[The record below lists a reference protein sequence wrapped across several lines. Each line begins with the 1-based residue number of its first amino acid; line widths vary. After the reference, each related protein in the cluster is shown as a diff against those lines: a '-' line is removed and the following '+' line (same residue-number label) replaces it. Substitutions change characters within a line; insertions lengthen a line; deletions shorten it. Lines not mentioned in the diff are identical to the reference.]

1 MQFPYALS
9 RQLAAL
15 TDSVDEPGTDLQAVL
30 VGLADDLMAAVP
42 SFIGLRMTLH
52 LDNWPITV
60 TTIEAGQAAAAG
72 ASLQFPLDQL
82 AGAGPDGTVVLYA
95 GQAGAFVDLAADAR
109 RVRRLDGGV
118 VVDGHL
124 SCTDNPGAPGPPGAS
139 GLDESTVVNQAIG
152 VLVDRGRLPDEA
164 HEELLRR
171 AAHVRQCVPDA
182 ARRLLA
188 ASARGLGPAQLP
200 EPRTRRP
207 PE

>member
-42 SFIGLRMTLH
+42 SFLGLRMTLR
-52 LDNWPITV
+52 LVGCPITV
-60 TTIEAGQAAAAG
+60 TTIAPGPAAAAG

-95 GQAGAFVDLAADAR
+95 AQAGAFVDLAADTR
-109 RVRRLDGGV
+109 RAHRLDGRA

-124 SCTDNPGAPGPPGAS
+124 TTTDNPGAPGPPGVS
-139 GLDESTVVNQAIG
+139 GFDELSVVNRAIG
-152 VLVDRGRLPDEA
+152 LLIDRGRLPDEA
-164 HEELLRR
+164 HEELLR
-171 AAHVRQCVPDA
+171 
-182 ARRLLA
+182 
-188 ASARGLGPAQLP
+188 
-200 EPRTRRP
+200 
-207 PE
+207 